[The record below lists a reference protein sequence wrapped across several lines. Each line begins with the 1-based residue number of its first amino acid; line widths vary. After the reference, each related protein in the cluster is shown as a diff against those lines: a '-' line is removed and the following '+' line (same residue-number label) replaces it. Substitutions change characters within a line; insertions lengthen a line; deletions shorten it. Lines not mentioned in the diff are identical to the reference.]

1 MKRVCIPYA
10 LFKNIEVE
18 ITNDLNL
25 EKLLVKPENKKYWH
39 YSEIIGKEE
48 YRRYMAMVI
57 ANILNT
63 NNDTHVLNI
72 LNKVYDVNSLE
83 ELKQH
88 CEKLNVDY
96 STMLTNVFTLAKNEE
111 IQKLYNNFI
120 DRFEKILKDN
130 INYIYFGVDK
140 DGNKIEDEV
149 IK

>member
-1 MKRVCIPYA
+1 
-10 LFKNIEVE
+10 
-18 ITNDLNL
+18 
-25 EKLLVKPENKKYWH
+25 
-39 YSEIIGKEE
+39 
-48 YRRYMAMVI
+48 MAMVI

-96 STMLTNVFTLAKNEE
+96 YTMLTNVFTLAKNEE

-140 DGNKIEDEV
+140 DGNKIEDRV
-149 IK
+149 IE